1 VGSAIPRR
9 CPRVPVHHLGCGE
22 GQPFAPVLHGAG
34 REQLAAIGWDR
45 EGKLIL
51 TSSPVKL
58 VPRLGVPVHG
68 GSSGRLCQQGL
79 QKSMVSSLTPASV
92 LTLSE

>member
-1 VGSAIPRR
+1 MAGPSVGQIQKHSRSR
-9 CPRVPVHHLGCGE
+9 GYRGHRLG
-22 GQPFAPVLHGAG
+22 P
-34 REQLAAIGWDR
+34 R

-51 TSSPVKL
+51 TSSAVKL
-58 VPRLGVPVHG
+58 VPRLGWPVHG